1 MVGAAPLSRLV
12 VVVALLCDSALASC
26 FCGGEGLTAA
36 AFAVLASAG
45 EGAGFFAAAV
55 VCADLAGAA
64 ADFGFAGSAGV
75 GAPWSSLF
83 DPNRLLKNPPELP
96 AEATCT
102 DERGA
107 GAGFDS
113 AEARLMVPKIESE
126 EGVSAGGLTC
136 GGIVPIAV
144 RIVAPGPPWDFTAA
158 RKVGFMPPSTPIL
171 TGAAGVPRL
180 INSAVWVSS
189 RRCLSLT
196 AATRSSGTL

>member
-26 FCGGEGLTAA
+26 FCCGEGLTAA
-36 AFAVLASAG
+36 AFAVFASAG
-45 EGAGFFAAAV
+45 DGAGFFAAAV
-55 VCADLAGAA
+55 VCAGLAGAA
-64 ADFGFAGSAGV
+64 ADFGFAGST
-75 GAPWSSLF
+75 GAAALWSSLF
-83 DPNRLLKNPPELP
+83 DPNRLLKKPPELP

-113 AEARLMVPKIESE
+113 AEARLMAPKIESE

-136 GGIVPIAV
+136 GGIVPSAV
-144 RIVAPGPPWDFTAA
+144 RMVAPGPPWDFTAA

-180 INSAVWVSS
+180 INSAVW
-189 RRCLSLT
+189 
-196 AATRSSGTL
+196 